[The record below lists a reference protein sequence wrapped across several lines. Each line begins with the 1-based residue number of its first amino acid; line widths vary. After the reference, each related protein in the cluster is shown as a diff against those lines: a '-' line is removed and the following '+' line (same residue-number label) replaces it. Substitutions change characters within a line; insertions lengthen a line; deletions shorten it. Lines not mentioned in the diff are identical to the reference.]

1 MCVYVWPLWR
11 NTVRLTRLKGGK
23 EGALREERKWNRKC
37 GGGGGGGGR
46 RLVSVPLSPI
56 PFPSLLPP
64 LIPHLLSC
72 SVSFPLCIFL
82 PMIPYTWLPPPS
94 LASLKE
100 LFPSPP
106 PPLSRGHIFCSQVA
120 DVTKHWE
127 LAGTNLSLENIQFSL
142 ETLKS
147 TKKKKIQEHLAI
159 LCPVP
164 LSTVSVITGYL

>member
-1 MCVYVWPLWR
+1 MCVCLTSVKKHGTTDKTERRQRGSIKRRKEMEQEVRWR
-11 NTVRLTRLKGGK
+11 RR
-23 EGALREERKWNRKC
+23 RR
-37 GGGGGGGGR
+37 R

-94 LASLKE
+94 LASFKE
-100 LFPSPP
+100 LFPPPP

-120 DVTKHWE
+120 DVTKH
-127 LAGTNLSLENIQFSL
+127 
-142 ETLKS
+142 
-147 TKKKKIQEHLAI
+147 
-159 LCPVP
+159 
-164 LSTVSVITGYL
+164 

>member
-1 MCVYVWPLWR
+1 MCVCLTSVKKHGTTDKTERRQRGSIKRRKEMEQEVQWWR
-11 NTVRLTRLKGGK
+11 RR
-23 EGALREERKWNRKC
+23 RR
-37 GGGGGGGGR
+37 R

-106 PPLSRGHIFCSQVA
+106 PPPLSRGHTFCSQVA
-120 DVTKHWE
+120 DVTKH
-127 LAGTNLSLENIQFSL
+127 
-142 ETLKS
+142 
-147 TKKKKIQEHLAI
+147 
-159 LCPVP
+159 
-164 LSTVSVITGYL
+164 